1 MGSAEKRNYVEIE
14 GLAVAPELVEFLA
27 KEAAPGT
34 GVEPEKFWKGFA
46 TIIRDLAPKNRALLA
61 KRDELQARI
70 DAWYKENRRQWLE
83 NRNRDGFPVLV
94 AEREGQVVG
103 YASYGPFRPFEGFRH
118 SSELSVYVASNARG
132 GGIGRTLLA
141 ELIEE
146 ARERKVHVLIAGIEA
161 GNAASI
167 ALHRSQGFE
176 ECGTLKQVGQKFG
189 RWLDLLF
196 MQKIL

>member
-1 MGSAEKRNYVEIE
+1 MPLLIRHAT
-14 GLAVAPELVEFLA
+14 
-27 KEAAPGT
+27 EA
-34 GVEPEKFWKGFA
+34 
-46 TIIRDLAPKNRALLA
+46 DLPALLA
-61 KRDELQARI
+61 I
-70 DAWYKENRRQWLE
+70 YNDAVENTLAIWNETLVDLENRRQWLE

-94 AEREGQVVG
+94 ATRDGAVLG

-118 SSELSVYVASNARG
+118 SSELSVYVASDAR
-132 GGIGRTLLA
+132 GGIGRALLA
-141 ELIEE
+141 ELVEE
-146 ARERKVHVLIAGIEA
+146 ARTRKVHVLVAGIEA

>member
-1 MGSAEKRNYVEIE
+1 MTLLIRHAT
-14 GLAVAPELVEFLA
+14 
-27 KEAAPGT
+27 EA
-34 GVEPEKFWKGFA
+34 
-46 TIIRDLAPKNRALLA
+46 DLPALLA
-61 KRDELQARI
+61 I
-70 DAWYKENRRQWLE
+70 YNDAVENTLAIWNETLVDLENRRQWLE

-103 YASYGPFRPFEGFRH
+103 YASYGPFEGFRH

>member
-1 MGSAEKRNYVEIE
+1 MSQAM
-14 GLAVAPELVEFLA
+14 P
-27 KEAAPGT
+27 AA
-34 GVEPEKFWKGFA
+34 A
-46 TIIRDLAPKNRALLA
+46 AL
-61 KRDELQARI
+61 R
-70 DAWYKENRRQWLE
+70 
-83 NRNRDGFPVLV
+83 
-94 AEREGQVVG
+94 
-103 YASYGPFRPFEGFRH
+103 
-118 SSELSVYVASNARG
+118 
-132 GGIGRTLLA
+132 RTLLA

>member
-1 MGSAEKRNYVEIE
+1 MTLLIRHAT
-14 GLAVAPELVEFLA
+14 
-27 KEAAPGT
+27 EA
-34 GVEPEKFWKGFA
+34 
-46 TIIRDLAPKNRALLA
+46 DLAALLA
-61 KRDELQARI
+61 I
-70 DAWYKENRRQWLE
+70 YNDAVENTLAIWNETLVDLENRRQWLE

-118 SSELSVYVASNARG
+118 SSELSVYVASNARS

-141 ELIEE
+141 ELVEE

-167 ALHRSQGFE
+167 ALHKSQGFE